1 MSLTHQRMKIGA
13 VVDRSTGNLTEPG
26 QPRPLLY
33 SNRYSPTGGSAA
45 VNSGVVMCH
54 KGGRSAAAA
63 AVKKIV
69 PAEQANQPASV
80 NKLALSSHRPGDFHT
95 HTVPFGGTV
104 LLCLA
109 GTFSLRP

>member
-45 VNSGVVMCH
+45 V
-54 KGGRSAAAA
+54 
-63 AVKKIV
+63 
-69 PAEQANQPASV
+69 
-80 NKLALSSHRPGDFHT
+80 
-95 HTVPFGGTV
+95 
-104 LLCLA
+104 
-109 GTFSLRP
+109 

>member
-13 VVDRSTGNLTEPG
+13 VVDRSTGNLTNPG

-45 VNSGVVMCH
+45 VNSGVIMCH

-63 AVKKIV
+63 AV
-69 PAEQANQPASV
+69 
-80 NKLALSSHRPGDFHT
+80 
-95 HTVPFGGTV
+95 
-104 LLCLA
+104 
-109 GTFSLRP
+109 